1 VGEAV
6 GWLVLMFQDET
17 SQKTLLRCYVGTLRK
32 EEGNDRG
39 AGIHLSESLTK
50 EKESRRKRLGR
61 YLHRLAPSGVCD
73 MYKESWGL
81 SANYNLTT

>member
-1 VGEAV
+1 MGEAV
-6 GWLVLMFQDET
+6 GWLVLMVQDET

-50 EKESRRKRLGR
+50 ERSQEGERGVKETK
-61 YLHRLAPSGVCD
+61 
-73 MYKESWGL
+73 KERVRG
-81 SANYNLTT
+81 